1 MKIGYKGLSLPEGKI
16 KYNDEILLALETKFD
31 PKKVTPYFFEF
42 IPGEFDKCDAI
53 AISSDN
59 ILDLLILDMEKL
71 ETRLERGA
79 TGEERVL
86 IERCLEALEIETP
99 LCDLDFTEAEAPL
112 IRNLAPLSYKAV
124 KIYNDPNPDPND
136 VCTDILKKSGHMF
149 FYTAGKP
156 EVHAWFVEKGSDAVT
171 CAGKIHS
178 DLARGFIK
186 AEVVNFEKFKDCHN
200 FNDAKKQGLVDLVD
214 KDHEINHGDIIE
226 IRFNV

>member
-1 MKIGYKGLSLPEGKI
+1 MKIGYKGLNLPEGKL
-16 KYNDEILLALETKFD
+16 KYNDEILLALEAKFE
-31 PKKVTPYFFEF
+31 PKKVSPYFFEF
-42 IPGEFDKCDAI
+42 IPGEFEKCDAVAI
-53 AISSDN
+53 ASDN
-59 ILDLLILDMEKL
+59 ILDLLIMDMEKL

-99 LCDLDFTEAEAPL
+99 ICDFDFSEAERPL
-112 IRNLAPLSYKAV
+112 MRNLAPLSLKAV
-124 KIYNDPNPDPND
+124 KIYSEPNPAPND
-136 VCTDILKKSGHMF
+136 VCADILDKSGHMF

-156 EVHAWFVEKGSDAVT
+156 EVHAWFAEKGSDAVT

-186 AEVVNFEKFKDCHN
+186 AEVVSFEDFKDCHN
-200 FNDAKKQGLVDLVD
+200 FNDAKSKGLVKLVD
-214 KDHEINHGDIIE
+214 KDYEIHHGDIIE